1 MRLTRLN
8 TTLCLS
14 SVVLGWLLILGVKCA
29 ASQERFYQTKLAT
42 IYYNKE
48 EQLEE
53 FAKKI
58 RPGSLTRV
66 LNKIFLGKNAKC
78 SDGELGESV
87 DTLFRRVQ
95 LALDMRQ
102 PKLRVNIRLHANQ
115 KSLHRAYVDIIGGSS
130 AEAVGQTGRK
140 NSTGPIA
147 FYRKETNTIHLQP
160 EKLTIGVLAH
170 EMGHATIDHYFV
182 IRPPPKIAEM
192 LCQYVDKEIS
202 ADNFR

>member
-1 MRLTRLN
+1 MRLTRAN
-8 TTLCLS
+8 IILCLL
-14 SVVLGWLLILGVKCA
+14 LGVIAWLLILGVEFA
-29 ASQERFYQTKLAT
+29 AAQENLYQTKLAT
-42 IYYNKE
+42 IYYENEK
-48 EQLEE
+48 QLEE
-53 FAKKI
+53 FAKNI

-78 SDGELGESV
+78 SDGDLAELV

-102 PKLRVNIRLHANQ
+102 PKLKVNIRLHANRE
-115 KSLHRAYVDIIGGSS
+115 SLHQAYVHTIEGAG
-130 AEAVGQTGRK
+130 AEALGQTKGK
-140 NSTGPIA
+140 TSPGPIA
-147 FYRKETNTIHLQP
+147 FYWKQTNTIHLQP

-170 EMGHATIDHYFV
+170 EMGHATIDHNFV

-202 ADNFR
+202 ADNF